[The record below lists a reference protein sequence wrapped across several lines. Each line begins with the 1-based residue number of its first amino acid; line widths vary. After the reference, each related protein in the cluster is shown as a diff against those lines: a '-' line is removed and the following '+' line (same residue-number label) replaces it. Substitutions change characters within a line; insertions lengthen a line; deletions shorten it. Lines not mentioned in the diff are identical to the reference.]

1 VSKFADMA
9 NGLTGVYD
17 QDDPLALAKAVGV
30 MGVEEDT
37 YDINDLMRDFD
48 KSPDE
53 TVAFIRRLA
62 SDDAHSLTRQLQ
74 QKRTDFDQLHTR
86 VVMSEL
92 LRHHVRYTEASSD
105 DSVSVESLEGSLEK
119 ATYAALNGRKLSKL
133 YFQSRKREAVT
144 TDKSNVEKPADA
156 EPIVVETIDRTS
168 PDPVLVPED
177 EITESDFDA
186 HLRMFIETTRA
197 CQEML

>member
-1 VSKFADMA
+1 MSKFADMA

-92 LRHHVRYTEASSD
+92 LRHHVRYTEASND

-133 YFQSRKREAVT
+133 YFQSRKREAVK
-144 TDKSNVEKPADA
+144 TDKSNVKKPADA
-156 EPIVVETIDRTS
+156 GPIVVEAIDRTS
-168 PDPVLVPED
+168 PDPVLVPEG

-186 HLRMFIETTRA
+186 HLRMFIETTQA